1 MGLGSNGSIY
11 SLRSYNRASCT
22 CWLGISLKIFS
33 RGLLA
38 LVLTFLFQSQ
48 LVAEY
53 LYKDEVIHNQ
63 NFAQEVEKVGSEL
76 YAKTGISLRLIM
88 IRELPNEMN
97 VVEYQ
102 QEVLKD
108 FSEPTI
114 LLTFSELNSKVDIS
128 VNDASLYEYF
138 DKKQVLSPV
147 ASQVQAVIMAMMY
160 RNSWEHFKYMAN
172 DYGGT
177 ILPLISGKSKPEQ
190 QLGKYSGS
198 MFNGYIDIAEQ
209 IAASKGVVLE
219 SAAGNANKNSIL
231 VLKLV
236 FYGFI
241 IYAIFVFFKRK
252 ITNKRLKSEQK

>member
-1 MGLGSNGSIY
+1 M
-11 SLRSYNRASCT
+11 
-22 CWLGISLKIFS
+22 KFS
-33 RGLLA
+33 RGLAA
-38 LVLTFLFQSQ
+38 LILTLFFQSQ
-48 LVAEY
+48 ANAEY
-53 LYKDEVIHNQ
+53 LYKDEVIHNP
-63 NFAQEVEKVGSEL
+63 NFSSDVEKVGSEL
-76 YAKTGISLRLIM
+76 YAKTGISLRLLM

-97 VVEYQ
+97 VVAYE

-114 LLTFSELNSKVDIS
+114 LLTFSELNSKVDILA
-128 VNDASLYEYF
+128 NDASLYQYF
-138 DKKQVLSPV
+138 DKKQILSPV
-147 ASQVQAVIMAMMY
+147 ASQVQAIIMAAMY
-160 RNSWEHFKYMAN
+160 SNSWEHFKYMAN

-241 IYAIFVFFKRK
+241 IYAIFVFYKRK
-252 ITNKRLKSEQK
+252 ITKKRQENEQK